1 MYFRMYLYKWMFPKI
16 GVPQMDGLFSVESR
30 KKIWMMIWGYPQPLG
45 FPVKPLRHCDIWT
58 WAAGMADTPK
68 GLSMF
73 QCLPSGKLIIYI

>member
-45 FPVKPLRHCDIWT
+45 FPVKPLRHC
-58 WAAGMADTPK
+58 
-68 GLSMF
+68 
-73 QCLPSGKLIIYI
+73 YI